1 MPLDVEVA
9 MSVAK
14 ISEISASSTQSFED
28 AIRTGIA
35 RANKT
40 LENIHGAWVSE
51 MKVDVDGGKITRF
64 RVNMRITFEL
74 KD

>member
-1 MPLDVEVA
+1 

-14 ISEISASSTQSFED
+14 ISEISASSTQGFED

-40 LENIHGAWVSE
+40 LDNIHGAWVSE

-64 RVNMRITFEL
+64 RVNLRITFEL

>member
-1 MPLDVEVA
+1 

-14 ISEISASSTQSFED
+14 ISEISASSTVGFDD
-28 AIRTGIA
+28 AIRLGID

-40 LENIHGAWVSE
+40 LRNVKGAWISE
-51 MKVDVDGGKITRF
+51 MKVDVEGGEIVAY
-64 RVNMRITFEL
+64 RVNLRVTFVL

>member
-1 MPLDVEVA
+1 

-14 ISEISASSTQSFED
+14 VTEISCSSPESFD
-28 AIRTGIA
+28 AAIREGIA

-40 LENIHGAWVSE
+40 LDEVRGAWVSE
-51 MKVDVDGGKITRF
+51 MKVDVEGGEIVSY
-64 RVNMRITFEL
+64 RVNLRLTFVL